1 MKTLP
6 YTNRRGG
13 VLRTMLLAGAALLL
27 SLGAEAQKAKLKLA
41 LKSMMAFDYQT
52 ASEIY
57 GDILGDAKF
66 ASDTV
71 ALRNIAECE
80 INLGKYDQAE
90 AHLRKLMITHTAG
103 SNDMHR
109 LAQVLKLQGKY
120 AKTLDVYAQILRK
133 DPTDE
138 RAKRYIDNPDFAE
151 YIRKDSLIYVVTNM
165 SDINSPAS
173 DFAPGFFT
181 SSKLIF
187 SSSRGLG
194 AGARRYYSWTNQPY
208 LNVYSCDIRPDST
221 LSNFS
226 VLPNRVNTRY
236 HEGSLSYQ
244 TGDNRMYI
252 SRNNYFKGNTRKS
265 KIGHLNL
272 GIFSY
277 KYSGGAWCD
286 EQRFVHNNKEY
297 SVGHPSVTQSG
308 NRIYFVSNM
317 PGGIGG
323 TDIYYCD
330 REGEEWGSPENA
342 GHRINTQGDE
352 MFPFALGDSVL
363 YFSSSGH
370 IGLGGLDLYSI
381 TITDT
386 LSEARNVGYP
396 VNSNY
401 DDFGI
406 VVYPDQRAGYF
417 SSNRSGGKGDD
428 DIYRFVVR
436 PPDFVDVTGRVVEA
450 ESMLPLGNADV
461 MVEAHDGGMIVV
473 QTNAT
478 GEYTIRAPYRKVIRI
493 EAQKQE
499 YERSGTDLS
508 TNPRKTRYTASDI
521 VLNRGAILAIGKVVY
536 DVDGKPAPGSEVN
549 VLDSKGELIRSTV
562 VASDGTYEVPL
573 PERAMGILEVVK
585 PGYVRLT
592 KPFSTND
599 TGLRKVE
606 NDFRL
611 FKLEKGTVV
620 RLDNIYY
627 DYGRSD
633 IRADAAF
640 ELDKLVQIL
649 NDNPTMRIELSSH
662 TDSRGGDA
670 YNLKLSDARAQSAV
684 RYVISRGIDASRLVA
699 KGYGET
705 KLLNNCANNV
715 NCSEEEHQFNRRTEF
730 MILDI

>member
-13 VLRTMLLAGAALLL
+13 VLRTILLAGAALLL

-41 LKSMMAFDYQT
+41 HKSMMAFDYQT

-57 GDILGDAKF
+57 DDVLGDVKF
-66 ASDTV
+66 ASDTI

-80 INLGKYDQAE
+80 INLGKYAQAE
-90 AHLRKLMITHTAG
+90 MHLRRLLQTHAG
-103 SNDMHR
+103 GVNDMHR

-120 AKTLDVYAQILRK
+120 LKTIEVYAQILRR
-133 DPTDE
+133 DPADE
-138 RAKRYIDNPDFAE
+138 RARRYIDNPDFAE
-151 YIRKDSLIYVVTNM
+151 YIRKDSLIYAVTNM
-165 SDINSPAS
+165 SDVNSPAS

-194 AGARRYYSWTNQPY
+194 VGARHYYSWNNQPY

-221 LSNFS
+221 LSNVS

-236 HEGSLSYQ
+236 HEGSMSYQ

-252 SRNNYFKGNTRKS
+252 TRNNYFKGNTRKS
-265 KIGHLNL
+265 KMGHLNL

-277 KYSGGAWCD
+277 KYSVGAWGD
-286 EQRFVHNNKEY
+286 EEKFVHNNKEY

-330 REGEEWGSPENA
+330 REGEEWSSPRNA

-381 TITDT
+381 NMIDT
-386 LSEARNVGYP
+386 LSEARNLGYP
-396 VNSNY
+396 ISSND

-406 VVYPDQRAGYF
+406 VVYPDERAGYF

-450 ESMLPLGNADV
+450 NSMLPLGNADV
-461 MVEAHDGGMIVV
+461 MVEAHDGGRIIV
-473 QTNAT
+473 QTNET
-478 GEYTIRAPYRKVIRI
+478 GEYTIRVPYRKVIRI
-493 EAQKQE
+493 EAQKHG
-499 YERSGTDLS
+499 YAPSGTDLA
-508 TNPRKTRYTASDI
+508 TNSRKTGYTAGDI
-521 VLNRGAILAIGKVVY
+521 VLTKDVIRAVGKVIY
-536 DVDGKPAPGSEVN
+536 DVDDQPAPGAEVR
-549 VLDSKGELIRSTV
+549 VLDSNEELIASTV

-573 PERAMGILEVVK
+573 PEMATGILEVVK
-585 PGYVRLT
+585 AGYVKLT
-592 KPFSTND
+592 RPFNTRN
-599 TGLRKVE
+599 TRLRKVE

-627 DYGRSD
+627 DYGMSD

-670 YNLKLSDARAQSAV
+670 FNLKLSDARAQSAV
-684 RYVISRGIDASRLVA
+684 KYVISRGIDASRLVA